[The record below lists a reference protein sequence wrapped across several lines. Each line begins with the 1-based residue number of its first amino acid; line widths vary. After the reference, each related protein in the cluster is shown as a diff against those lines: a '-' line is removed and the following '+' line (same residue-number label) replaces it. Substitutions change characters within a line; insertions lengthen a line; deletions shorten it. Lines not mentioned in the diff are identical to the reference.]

1 MKKPDTP
8 NNIPKIIHQ
17 LWSGEEKPLPEDL
30 KILSE
35 TWKEYHP
42 DWSYEFWDNNRIKSF
57 IKQYYPNYWDV
68 YYSFQY
74 NIQRWDAIR
83 YLILDK
89 IGGMYVDF
97 DTECLA
103 SHNDLFKG
111 KTCCFSM
118 EPKEHGKRFGR
129 ELFFNNA
136 MMASVPGHP
145 FMKKIVDT
153 VFQYKKPD
161 PNDLSRRNRVLEIFH
176 TTGPLQIIKL
186 YEEYPDKDSIY
197 LIPSKYVSPFTAD
210 EISLIRQGYESEEL
224 ENKLEEAYSI
234 HYFFNAWV

>member
-1 MKKPDTP
+1 MYIIVF
-8 NNIPKIIHQ
+8 NII
-17 LWSGEEKPLPEDL
+17 
-30 KILSE
+30 
-35 TWKEYHP
+35 
-42 DWSYEFWDNNRIKSF
+42 
-57 IKQYYPNYWDV
+57 
-68 YYSFQY
+68 Y
-74 NIQRWDAIR
+74 NDGTAIR

-103 SHNDLFKG
+103 SHNDLLKD

-136 MMASVPGHP
+136 MMACVPGHP

-161 PNDLSRRNRVLEIFH
+161 PNDLSRRNRVIRNLLHHWSSFINN
-176 TTGPLQIIKL
+176 T
-186 YEEYPDKDSIY
+186 YEELY
-197 LIPSKYVSPFTAD
+197 
-210 EISLIRQGYESEEL
+210 
-224 ENKLEEAYSI
+224 
-234 HYFFNAWV
+234 